1 LCKATVITK
10 IQGRQCTNG
19 YKYTTIVVEGLEF
32 LYPQAGVVLTSGD
45 DVVIVVV
52 VVVVVVDDNVLLF
65 QSYLEKYGYL
75 VQLEKDSKGRVAHS
89 EETRKYAIM

>member
-1 LCKATVITK
+1 MCKATVITK

-19 YKYTTIVVEGLEF
+19 YKYTTIVVEGLTF
-32 LYPQAGVVLTSGD
+32 LYPQAGVVLTSEYD
-45 DVVIVVV
+45 VVV
-52 VVVVVVDDNVLLF
+52 VVVVVDDDDNVLLF

-75 VQLEKDSKGRVAHS
+75 LQLEKDSKGRVAHS